1 MASPG
6 LQLDEESKV
15 QQKKFDLFCSCG
27 LVIPE
32 KFIAVIPKENE
43 AGESYAEFEAF
54 CEACS
59 TDYTGCSEW
68 GSFEEVSL
76 DKVKVLLAEFHIDEL
91 SIQHQ

>member
-15 QQKKFDLFCSCG
+15 QQKKFDLLCSCG

-32 KFIAVIPKENE
+32 KYIAVISGKNE
-43 AGESYAEFEAF
+43 AGELYAEFEAY

-59 TDYTGCSEW
+59 TDFTGCSEW
-68 GSFEEVSL
+68 GCFEEVSL
-76 DKVKVLLAEFHIDEL
+76 DKVKVLLAEFHIEEL